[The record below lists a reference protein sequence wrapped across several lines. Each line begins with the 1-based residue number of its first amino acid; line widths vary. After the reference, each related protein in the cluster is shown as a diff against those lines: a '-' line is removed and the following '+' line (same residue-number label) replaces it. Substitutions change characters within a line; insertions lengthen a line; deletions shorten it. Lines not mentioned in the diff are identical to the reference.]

1 VIWAVPVTDLSQTPF
16 DSDGLALGSGG
27 HVAVDQRV
35 PKITRCR
42 PELAEQVSREPSF
55 GRFKNCAGMVSH
67 EPAHQG
73 VGVLSI
79 TKIEGTIER
88 VETTMMQRR
97 RVTNVVQPRGRRHG
111 IGVKAKDRGQRPRR
125 RRDSPGV
132 LPAVR
137 QRPFEESAGN
147 RLRPVSVDH

>member
-1 VIWAVPVTDLSQTPF
+1 
-16 DSDGLALGSGG
+16 
-27 HVAVDQRV
+27 
-35 PKITRCR
+35 
-42 PELAEQVSREPSF
+42 
-55 GRFKNCAGMVSH
+55 M
-67 EPAHQG
+67 
-73 VGVLSI
+73 LSI
-79 TKIEGTIER
+79 AKIEGTVER

-137 QRPFEESAGN
+137 QRLFEESAGN